1 MKFKVRLLAIFLIG
15 LFSIQPT
22 ISLSDD
28 SLETV
33 QLTLVITAA
42 DEINLT
48 AVKQV
53 EKGINSFEAI
63 SELVAMKAK
72 ETDMGT
78 YEELTI
84 SPKMI
89 TEFVSFAQKT
99 KLIDEPKNIKAN
111 YWDEKKQR
119 IILFVKNLFAILFF
133 LKSSFWRLYF
143 ILFNIKFTQS

>member
-1 MKFKVRLLAIFLIG
+1 MKFNVRLLAFLLIG

-22 ISLSDD
+22 ISLGDD

-63 SELVAMKAK
+63 AQLVAMEAK
-72 ETDMGT
+72 ETDWGPQIMSLGGVEAIGNT
-78 YEELTI
+78 YWALYVNGSMSI
-84 SPKMI
+84 VGAKD
-89 TEFVSFAQKT
+89 V
-99 KLIDEPKNIKAN
+99 
-111 YWDEKKQR
+111 
-119 IILFVKNLFAILFF
+119 ILLADTFIRLNLEDF
-133 LKSSFWRLYF
+133 
-143 ILFNIKFTQS
+143 

>member
-1 MKFKVRLLAIFLIG
+1 MKFKVRILAILLIG

-53 EKGINSFEAI
+53 EKGINSFKAI
-63 SELVAMKAK
+63 AQLVAMKAK
-72 ETDMGT
+72 ETDWGPQIMSLGGVEAIGNT
-78 YEELTI
+78 YWALYVNG
-84 SPKMI
+84 SMSMVGAKD
-89 TEFVSFAQKT
+89 V
-99 KLIDEPKNIKAN
+99 
-111 YWDEKKQR
+111 
-119 IILFVKNLFAILFF
+119 ILLADTFIRLNLETF
-133 LKSSFWRLYF
+133 
-143 ILFNIKFTQS
+143 

>member
-1 MKFKVRLLAIFLIG
+1 MKFKVHILSIFLIG

-33 QLTLVITAA
+33 QLTLVITSA

-48 AVKQV
+48 AVKLV

-72 ETDMGT
+72 ETDWGPQIMSLGGVEAIGNT
-78 YEELTI
+78 YWALYVNGSMSMVGAKDVILLADTFI
-84 SPKMI
+84 R
-89 TEFVSFAQKT
+89 
-99 KLIDEPKNIKAN
+99 LNLEP
-111 YWDEKKQR
+111 
-119 IILFVKNLFAILFF
+119 F
-133 LKSSFWRLYF
+133 
-143 ILFNIKFTQS
+143 

>member
-1 MKFKVRLLAIFLIG
+1 MKFKVRLLVIFLIG

-33 QLTLVITAA
+33 QLTLVITSA

-63 SELVAMKAK
+63 GQLVAMKAK
-72 ETDMGT
+72 ETDWGPQIMSLGGV
-78 YEELTI
+78 EAI
-84 SPKMI
+84 GNS
-89 TEFVSFAQKT
+89 
-99 KLIDEPKNIKAN
+99 
-111 YWDEKKQR
+111 YWALYVNGSMSMVGAKDV
-119 IILFVKNLFAILFF
+119 ILLADTFIRLNLETF
-133 LKSSFWRLYF
+133 
-143 ILFNIKFTQS
+143 

>member
-1 MKFKVRLLAIFLIG
+1 MKFKVRILVILLIG

-33 QLTLVITAA
+33 QLTLVITSA

-63 SELVAMKAK
+63 GQLVAMKAK
-72 ETDMGT
+72 ETDWGPQIMSLGGVEAIGNT
-78 YEELTI
+78 YWALYVNG
-84 SPKMI
+84 SMSMVGAKD
-89 TEFVSFAQKT
+89 V
-99 KLIDEPKNIKAN
+99 
-111 YWDEKKQR
+111 
-119 IILFVKNLFAILFF
+119 ILLADTFIRLNLETF
-133 LKSSFWRLYF
+133 
-143 ILFNIKFTQS
+143 

>member
-1 MKFKVRLLAIFLIG
+1 MKFKVRILAILLIG

-53 EKGINSFEAI
+53 EKGINSFKAI
-63 SELVAMKAK
+63 AQLVAMKAK
-72 ETDMGT
+72 ETDWGPQIMSLGGVEAIGNT
-78 YEELTI
+78 YWALYVNGSMSI
-84 SPKMI
+84 VGAKD
-89 TEFVSFAQKT
+89 V
-99 KLIDEPKNIKAN
+99 
-111 YWDEKKQR
+111 
-119 IILFVKNLFAILFF
+119 ILLADTFIRLNLEAF
-133 LKSSFWRLYF
+133 
-143 ILFNIKFTQS
+143 

>member
-1 MKFKVRLLAIFLIG
+1 MKFKVRILAIFLIG

-22 ISLSDD
+22 ISLGDD

-63 SELVAMKAK
+63 AQLVAMKAK
-72 ETDMGT
+72 ETDWGPQIMSLGGVEVIGNT
-78 YEELTI
+78 YWAIYVNGSMSMVGAKDVILLADTFI
-84 SPKMI
+84 R
-89 TEFVSFAQKT
+89 
-99 KLIDEPKNIKAN
+99 LNLEP
-111 YWDEKKQR
+111 
-119 IILFVKNLFAILFF
+119 F
-133 LKSSFWRLYF
+133 
-143 ILFNIKFTQS
+143 

>member
-1 MKFKVRLLAIFLIG
+1 MHFKVRLLVILLIG

-33 QLTLVITAA
+33 QLTLVITST

-72 ETDMGT
+72 ETDWGPQIMSLGGV
-78 YEELTI
+78 EAI
-84 SPKMI
+84 G
-89 TEFVSFAQKT
+89 
-99 KLIDEPKNIKAN
+99 NN
-111 YWDEKKQR
+111 YWALYVNGSMSMVGAKDV
-119 IILFVKNLFAILFF
+119 ILLADTFIRLNLEAF
-133 LKSSFWRLYF
+133 
-143 ILFNIKFTQS
+143 

>member
-1 MKFKVRLLAIFLIG
+1 MKFKVRILAILLIG

-63 SELVAMKAK
+63 AQLVAMEAK
-72 ETDMGT
+72 ETDWGPQIMSLGGVEAIGNT
-78 YEELTI
+78 YWALYVNGSMSI
-84 SPKMI
+84 VGAKD
-89 TEFVSFAQKT
+89 V
-99 KLIDEPKNIKAN
+99 
-111 YWDEKKQR
+111 
-119 IILFVKNLFAILFF
+119 ILLADTYIRLNLETF
-133 LKSSFWRLYF
+133 
-143 ILFNIKFTQS
+143 